1 MIVPLYQA
9 ELAHPD
15 IRGLVVGLQ
24 QFMLGIGGV
33 CGSVG
38 LRLQFHINMLI
49 TSSGSVMAATSAS
62 KMMDNGESRL
72 GSRSYP
78 RSS

>member
-1 MIVPLYQA
+1 MIIPLYQA

-33 CGSVG
+33 CGSVRFQIVVCSPEYS
-38 LRLQFHINMLI
+38 L
-49 TSSGSVMAATSAS
+49 
-62 KMMDNGESRL
+62 
-72 GSRSYP
+72 
-78 RSS
+78 